1 VALTM
6 RRGGAALLLAFL
18 LLLVLA
24 APALAHPLGNFTT
37 NTYAGVVVKP
47 DRVAV
52 AHVLDLAEIPAL
64 QEIQR
69 AGLDVD
75 RPEGAAGYS
84 EERCTEIAAGL
95 DLQVDGD
102 VAQLTVAGS
111 RLSFPPGQAGLDTLR
126 LECDLTTDA
135 MQVTRGTSI
144 TLRDEVLPNRLGWR
158 EITATGDG
166 IAVAESD
173 VPSRSVSGRLSDYPE
188 ELLQSPLDV
197 RAATMVAGGSGPR
210 LAIPGAPDPVT
221 ETAGRAIDALTGLVS
236 AQELTV
242 GFALLALLTATGLGA
257 LHALAP
263 GHGKTVMAAFL
274 IGRSGAGR
282 QALGLGATVAI
293 THTAGVLV
301 LGGLLSASQL
311 VAPER
316 VFGWLGVASGL
327 LFAGVGVLMLRTAL
341 RNRGGHHHHHHHH
354 GHGHDPRGQGGDD
367 GHETRLAHV
376 GSRGT
381 ATEVHGASQRP
392 AGRPLGELGETQV
405 NAAPQRH
412 AGDGDHH
419 HHLPEPG
426 SGWRGLVAPGLAGGL
441 VPSPSALVV
450 LLGGL
455 ALGRAW
461 FGVSLVI
468 AYGIGMA
475 GTLVAL
481 GYLLVRARDRIGA
494 RVAAASS
501 PDSRIVRI
509 TRQLPVVMATL
520 IIVGGLVI
528 AVRFA
533 LQPGA

>member
-1 VALTM
+1 MALTI
-6 RRGGAALLLAFL
+6 RRGAPA
-18 LLLVLA
+18 LLLVLLSLLA
-24 APALAHPLGNFTT
+24 LAGPALAHPLGNFTT
-37 NTYAGVVVKP
+37 NTYAGVVLRP
-47 DRVAV
+47 DRVAI
-52 AHVLDLAEIPAL
+52 AYVLDLAEIPAL

-75 RPEGAAGYS
+75 RPEDPAGYR
-84 EERCTEIAAGL
+84 EERCTGIAEEL
-95 DLQVDGD
+95 DLRVDGD
-102 VAQLTVAGS
+102 VAQLAVVAA

-135 MQVTRGTSI
+135 VRVTEGTSI
-144 TLRDEVLPNRLGWR
+144 ALRDEVLPTRLGWR

-166 IAVAESD
+166 IAVAEAD
-173 VPSRSVSGRLSDYPE
+173 VPDTSVSGRLTDYPE
-188 ELLQSPLDV
+188 DLLQSPLDV
-197 RAATMVAGGSGPR
+197 RGATLVAGGSAPR
-210 LAIPGAPDPVT
+210 LTIPGAPDPVA
-221 ETAGRAIDALTGLVS
+221 ETAGRAVDALTALVS

-242 GFALLALLTATGLGA
+242 GFALLALLTATGLGG

-282 QALGLGATVAI
+282 QALGLGATVAV
-293 THTAGVLV
+293 THTAGVLA

-316 VFGWLGVASGL
+316 AFAWLGAASGL

-341 RNRGGHHHHHHHH
+341 RSRGDHGHDHHHHHE
-354 GHGHDPRGQGGDD
+354 HGHD
-367 GHETRLAHV
+367 HEPRLAHV
-376 GSRGT
+376 GHSG
-381 ATEVHGASQRP
+381 ADAGVHGTPHHPGVQPGHGAL
-392 AGRPLGELGETQV
+392 ADH
-405 NAAPQRH
+405 AAHRH
-412 AGDGDHH
+412 DADGHHADGH
-419 HHLPEPG
+419 HHLPKPG

-475 GTLVAL
+475 GTLV
-481 GYLLVRARDRIGA
+481 GIGFLLVRARDRVAA
-494 RVAAASS
+494 RVASASG
-501 PDSRIVRI
+501 PDSRIARI

-520 IIVGGLVI
+520 VIIGGVVI
-528 AVRFA
+528 VVRFG
-533 LQPGA
+533 LNPGA